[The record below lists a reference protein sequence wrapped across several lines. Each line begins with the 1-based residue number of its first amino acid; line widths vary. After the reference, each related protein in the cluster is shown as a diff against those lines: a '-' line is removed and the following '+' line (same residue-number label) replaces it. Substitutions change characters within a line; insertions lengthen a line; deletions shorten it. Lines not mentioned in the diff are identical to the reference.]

1 MTPNA
6 NPYRFGDLLAL
17 ARQSWIRRM
26 DRELANRGFTEYR
39 ITDAA
44 VVRRLRRGPVPVG
57 QIGDDL
63 GVTRQAARKVVRALQ
78 QRGYAS
84 TEPDAGDARKLNV
97 ILTADGHAYASAIT
111 EVIAGLNRAL
121 AARVTPEQLAAADA
135 VLRASIE
142 DGQVALSAE
151 RIPPPRRTGKVS
163 SGGS

>member
-1 MTPNA
+1 VTQNA

-17 ARQSWIRRM
+17 ARQSWTRGM
-26 DRELANRGFTEYR
+26 DRELADRGFTEYR
-39 ITDAA
+39 IADA

-57 QIGDDL
+57 QLGADL

-84 TEPDAGDARKLNV
+84 TEPDADDARKLNV
-97 ILTADGHAYASAIT
+97 ILTADGHAYASAII

-121 AARVTPEQLAAADA
+121 AARVTPDQLAVADT

-142 DGQVALSAE
+142 DDQVALRAE
-151 RIPPPRRTGKVS
+151 RIPPPKRTGKVS
-163 SGGS
+163 

>member
-1 MTPNA
+1 MTQNA

-26 DRELANRGFTEYR
+26 DRELADRGFTDYR

-57 QIGDDL
+57 QLGTDL
-63 GVTRQAARKVVRALQ
+63 GVTRQAARKVARGLQ
-78 QRGYAS
+78 ERGYAS
-84 TEPDAGDARKLNV
+84 TEPDADDARKLNV
-97 ILTADGHAYASAIT
+97 ILTADGHVYASAII

-121 AARVTPEQLAAADA
+121 AARVTPGQLAVADA

-142 DGQVALSAE
+142 DDQVALRAE
-151 RIPPPRRTGKVS
+151 RIPPPKLAGRVS
-163 SGGS
+163 